1 MTRPSL
7 RRRLAITA
15 AVALSALG
23 LLVAA
28 PSASAAREELT
39 AVLANVIEPPEAV
52 LADDG
57 RQHLAYEV
65 QLINRAPYDVTV
77 RHIQALAGGKVVASM
92 AGKGVAAMMAPYGEP
107 KPGATLHRGQGAF
120 VLMDVSFPAKAK
132 LPRRIVHRLQITES
146 EPSPANAKR
155 YFAAPTPVIRRP
167 AVVLTPPLRGPGWI
181 VGNGCCSSLGAH
193 RGAVL
198 PVNGAPHVAE
208 RFAIDFVQLTPA
220 NRLVDGPIDMLT
232 SYPYFGATI
241 YSASKGKV
249 VGVVDGIPETP
260 AGTFPKN
267 IGAAEAGG
275 NHVVVD
281 MGGGRFAFYAHL
293 QPGSATVKVG
303 QRVQAGQPIGRL
315 GNSGNSDGPHLHF
328 HVMDGP
334 SPLASDGVPY
344 RFTRF
349 SVRGTVTNLVPLTE
363 GAVAAIDPQPT
374 GTRARMLP
382 LDLQIVDF

>member
-1 MTRPSL
+1 
-7 RRRLAITA
+7 
-15 AVALSALG
+15 
-23 LLVAA
+23 
-28 PSASAAREELT
+28 
-39 AVLANVIEPPEAV
+39 
-52 LADDG
+52 
-57 RQHLAYEV
+57 
-65 QLINRAPYDVTV
+65 
-77 RHIQALAGGKVVASM
+77 
-92 AGKGVAAMMAPYGEP
+92 
-107 KPGATLHRGQGAF
+107 
-120 VLMDVSFPAKAK
+120 
-132 LPRRIVHRLQITES
+132 
-146 EPSPANAKR
+146 
-155 YFAAPTPVIRRP
+155 
-167 AVVLTPPLRGPGWI
+167 
-181 VGNGCCSSLGAH
+181 
-193 RGAVL
+193 
-198 PVNGAPHVAE
+198 AE

-275 NHVVVD
+275 NHIVVD
-281 MGGGRFAFYAHL
+281 MGGGRYAFYAHL
-293 QPGSATVKVG
+293 QPGSAMVKVG